1 MTAFGMTKRAGRSA
15 ANDPGLA
22 QILGAEAQAV
32 CLVAK
37 SWDYHVDVALN
48 ISLEENLECISESVK
63 AIVEHEKEAMI
74 DCEHFF
80 DGYKAN
86 PDYALSC
93 IETALEAGAR
103 WAVLCDTNGGTLP
116 GDVYDI
122 VTALSARFQG
132 DRLGILSLIHISEP
146 TRPY

>member
-48 ISLEENLECISESVK
+48 ISLEEN
-63 AIVEHEKEAMI
+63 
-74 DCEHFF
+74 
-80 DGYKAN
+80 
-86 PDYALSC
+86 P
-93 IETALEAGAR
+93 
-103 WAVLCDTNGGTLP
+103 
-116 GDVYDI
+116 
-122 VTALSARFQG
+122 
-132 DRLGILSLIHISEP
+132 
-146 TRPY
+146 